1 MFKNTTFLGISLLV
15 FLTSIVTLSYL
26 YSQNTTNKNLQEKE
40 GVLIT
45 EFDTVDES
53 DLLSIDSQLT
63 SLEEESL
70 SEQEITGLL
79 LMREEEKLAYD
90 VYTTLYDFWGQSIFY
105 NIAQSEQTHQATL
118 DTLITKY
125 HLTNPTEGK
134 GAGVFRNIE
143 LQALYT
149 SLVEQGK
156 ESLTEALTVGIAIEE
171 LDIRDLRNLSE
182 EADNEDLLLAYA
194 NLEKGSRNHLRSFTH
209 ILQKNGGD
217 YQAQYL
223 TDEEVKAII
232 NSAYER
238 GLVD

>member
-1 MFKNTTFLGISLLV
+1 MGDGKQSRFFSLLLLVLGINADEAREMLYLKQLGIIFSY
-15 FLTSIVTLSYL
+15 VTM
-26 YSQNTTNKNLQEKE
+26 
-40 GVLIT
+40 V
-45 EFDTVDES
+45 
-53 DLLSIDSQLT
+53 
-63 SLEEESL
+63 
-70 SEQEITGLL
+70 
-79 LMREEEKLAYD
+79 M
-90 VYTTLYDFWGQSIFY
+90 
-105 NIAQSEQTHQATL
+105 
-118 DTLITKY
+118 
-125 HLTNPTEGK
+125 
-134 GAGVFRNIE
+134 IE